1 VLHLQL
7 IIFLVRGDV
16 PVDSKVLLVID
27 FVNFKIKSIQSFEG
41 GRMDRMHVFIRVSA
55 HTRISICISTM
66 FLSSD
71 SRLDVGIIADDVYV
85 V

>member
-1 VLHLQL
+1 VG
-7 IIFLVRGDV
+7 GDV
-16 PVDSKVLLVID
+16 PIDSKVLLVID

-41 GRMDRMHVFIRVSA
+41 AHMNRMHVFIGVSA
-55 HTRISICISTM
+55 HTRISMCISTM
-66 FLSSD
+66 FLSSG